1 MPRGSNR
8 RQAER
13 SEVATSKVLEAAL
26 ELFSTQGYG
35 ATSMRQIAEACDQ
48 SVGNLY
54 HHFGSKEV
62 IFQRLIDDYW
72 ARLLDPEQPLQ
83 KVFVGAKFPDDL
95 EELAVVIE
103 ETVGQNAASIKLVYI
118 DVIEFQGKHIKHFHE
133 TMPDRFRAV
142 YGKRFE
148 ELKREGRLAEG
159 VDPMMAVMVA
169 TRWLFYFFTIEKCFG
184 VPMHFGMDAHQ
195 AVDEFIRI
203 LRLGMLKQPDPT
215 PAPTATAGAENQN
228 GRTG

>member
-1 MPRGSNR
+1 M
-8 RQAER
+8 
-13 SEVATSKVLEAAL
+13 LEAAL

-54 HHFGSKEV
+54 HHFGSKET

-72 ARLLDPEQPLQ
+72 ARLLKVDQPLQ

-95 EELAVVIE
+95 EELAVAIE
-103 ETVGQNAASIKLVYI
+103 QTVEENAASIKLVYI
-118 DVIEFQGKHIKHFHE
+118 DVIELEGKHIKFFYE
-133 TMPDRFRAV
+133 TMADRFRAA

-148 ELKREGRLAEG
+148 ELKQEGRLAEG
-159 VDPMMAVMVA
+159 VDPMVAVMVA

-203 LRLGMLKQPDPT
+203 LRLGMLRQPDRAAVPVGVDE
-215 PAPTATAGAENQN
+215 PK
-228 GRTG
+228 GRTS